1 MGISCLRLGS
11 GGFSTP
17 CLFVLGVGG
26 GGGGGCLELSVGVL
40 FHGASGWGWVL
51 PRYLLPKSASY
62 LKFSVTC
69 DATYIYQVYK

>member
-1 MGISCLRLGS
+1 MVFLLLVSLCWA
-11 GGFSTP
+11 
-17 CLFVLGVGG
+17 
-26 GGGGGCLELSVGVL
+26 GGGGGCLDLSVGVL